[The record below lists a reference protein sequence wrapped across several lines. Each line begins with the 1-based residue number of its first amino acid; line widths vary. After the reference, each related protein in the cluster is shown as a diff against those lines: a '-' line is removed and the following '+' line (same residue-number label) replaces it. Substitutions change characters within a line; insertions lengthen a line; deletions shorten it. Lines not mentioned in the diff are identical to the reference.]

1 MLCPLS
7 YEGAPSNLC
16 VVGLERT
23 VRDYGRDAKVEASN
37 LTDKQNPASPRGSG
51 GED

>member
-23 VRDYGRDAKVEASN
+23 VR
-37 LTDKQNPASPRGSG
+37 
-51 GED
+51 GEKHARLAAA